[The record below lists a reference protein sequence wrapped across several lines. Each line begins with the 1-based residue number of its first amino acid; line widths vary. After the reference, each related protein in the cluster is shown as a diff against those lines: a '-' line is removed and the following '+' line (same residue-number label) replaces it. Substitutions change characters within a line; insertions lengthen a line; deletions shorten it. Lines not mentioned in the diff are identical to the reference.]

1 MATLTRIPS
10 ASDGQL
16 KQINRVA
23 ADAAE
28 KAINE
33 FGLNKDQA
41 QRVHGSAEFAAR
53 IRAAV
58 TTVLTD
64 VAITD
69 RYKDEEVESTY
80 GYLSGYKPK
89 PFMEQ
94 VAILQQHFPNLS
106 HTDLSGFDIPDGAE
120 DTFAIPRFEKIAPTY
135 GQAVEIVL
143 GLIGQ
148 TRGFYN
154 YRKGQTGPTYLR
166 QSERKLAALEAIGEK
181 QEGDILV
188 IPAQFGIRH
197 RGRSVRRAREVFD
210 GDEFGLGAFEVSIM
224 LLTHPERLQH
234 YDDLWIDCAGDEF
247 APGADGGFS
256 DAPFFYF
263 YGVKVK
269 FFAYWIDY
277 AYEYYGSASGFV
289 PQ

>member
-10 ASDGQL
+10 ATDGQL

-41 QRVHGSAEFAAR
+41 QRVHGNAEFAAR

-58 TTVLTD
+58 TTALTD
-64 VAITD
+64 LAITD
-69 RYKDEEVESTY
+69 RYKDEEVESEY
-80 GYLSGYKPK
+80 GYLSGYQPK
-89 PFMEQ
+89 PFMDQ

-106 HTDLSGFDIPDGAE
+106 HTDLSGFDILEGAE
-120 DTFAIPRFEKIAPTY
+120 DTFAIPRFDRIAPTY
-135 GQAVEIVL
+135 NEAVEKVL
-143 GLIGQ
+143 GILGQ
-148 TRGFYN
+148 TRRFYN
-154 YRKGQTGPTYLR
+154 YRQGQLGPKYLR
-166 QSERKLAALEAIGEK
+166 QGERKLAALKAICEK
-181 QEGDILV
+181 QTGDILA

-197 RGRSVRRAREVFD
+197 RGRSVRRAREVFE
-210 GDEFGLGAFEVSIM
+210 GDEFGLGAYEVAIM

-234 YDDLWIDCAGDEF
+234 FDDLWIDCAGDEF
-247 APGADGGFS
+247 APGAAGDFSHAPLFSFSGGEVRFS
-256 DAPFFYF
+256 ASW
-263 YGVKVK
+263 VSH
-269 FFAYWIDY
+269 
-277 AYEYYGSASGFV
+277 AYEHCGSASGFV